1 MRLTRLSKPAGVT
14 ALAVGI
20 AAVTLVGGAP
30 SAGAA
35 DELHIIKTLSSDF
48 VGPLQFAVD
57 GKRVIVADSFTSQL
71 FRVGRATPIATGPDP
86 STGGDLAGVA
96 INPTSHT
103 IAYTTN
109 TGDHSV
115 TQLVIRPQTSHPVV
129 ADLSGYEA
137 TANPDQ
143 VNHYGPVGRINACA
157 RKAIRKLGAP
167 TPLRYTGIV
176 DSHAYSVASIGGG
189 NWAVGDA
196 GGNDILKVDP
206 AGHVSTIAVLPPIP
220 VEITSDIASGLK
232 LPDCTIGVVYRF
244 EPVPTDVE
252 QGPDGDLYVTALT
265 GASDLVG
272 AGGVL
277 YHITS
282 SGAPEQI
289 AAGFVGATNL
299 AISPSGTIYV
309 ANLFSGDI
317 SKVEG
322 GTVTTV
328 ANLPG
333 VAGLEWDR
341 GHLFASTAPAVIGSS
356 DPGSIYKLG

>member
-1 MRLTRLSKPAGVT
+1 MRLSRLSKPAGVT
-14 ALAVGI
+14 ALGVGI

-35 DELHIIKTLSSDF
+35 DELHVIKTISSDF

-57 GKRVIVADSFTSQL
+57 GKRIVVADSFTSQL
-71 FRVGRATPIATGPDP
+71 FRVGRSTPIATGPDP

-96 INPTSHT
+96 ISPSHV

-115 TQLVIRPQTSHPVV
+115 TRLVIKPNNAHPVV

-137 TANPDQ
+137 SANPDQ
-143 VNHYGPVGRINACA
+143 VNHYGPVGRVNSCA
-157 RKAIRKLGAP
+157 RKALRKIGAP
-167 TPLRYTGIV
+167 TPLRYTGIL
-176 DSHAYSVASIGGG
+176 DSHAYSVAALGGG
-189 NWAVGDA
+189 DWAVGDA
-196 GGNDILKVDP
+196 GGNDIVKVDA
-206 AGHVSTIAVLPPIP
+206 AGNVSTIAVLPPIP
-220 VEITSDIASGLK
+220 VTITSDLASGLG
-232 LPDCTIGVVYRF
+232 LPDCTVGVTYRF

-252 QGPDGDLYVTALT
+252 LGPDGDLYVTALT
-265 GASDLVG
+265 GASEVVG

-282 SGAPEQI
+282 SGTPEQI
-289 AAGFVGATNL
+289 ASGFVGATNL
-299 AISPSGTIYV
+299 AIAPDGTIYV

-322 GTVTTV
+322 GTTTTV

-333 VAGLEWDR
+333 VAALEWAR
-341 GHLFASTAPAVIGSS
+341 GHLFASTAPAVTGSS
-356 DPGSIYKLG
+356 DPGSIYELG